1 MLRHGGAFRTLCPG
15 NESDTGHVL
24 HVSTELGDLEVTK
37 FTDTDSRRV
46 GAWAGEGNGDLG
58 TTLMG
63 RAFPGIEN
71 RCNSRPPESNNPYVN
86 PTRSVLRPMLRD
98 LRTKA

>member
-1 MLRHGGAFRTLCPG
+1 VLRHGGAFRTLCLG

-46 GAWAGEGNGDLG
+46 GARAREGNGDL
-58 TTLMG
+58 
-63 RAFPGIEN
+63 AFEGQGF
-71 RCNSRPPESNNPYVN
+71 RGKRKRSR
-86 PTRSVLRPMLRD
+86 
-98 LRTKA
+98 